1 MNGDERGWV
10 TLWILGLCVMVLFVG
25 GLSLDLW
32 HAFSERRSLAAAAD
46 AGARAGASMIDQ
58 AAYRESGALALVPDA
73 AQREAC
79 AVVQAQADRRS
90 LVTCSAQ
97 ADADHVEV
105 VVTGFVDLTLTKVLR
120 RNHPIALKV
129 TADAAPHH

>member
-1 MNGDERGWV
+1 MTRDDRGWI

-58 AAYRESGALALVPDA
+58 IAYRESGALVLVPDA
-73 AQREAC
+73 AEREAC
-79 AVVQAQADRRS
+79 FAVYAQADRRS
-90 LVTCSAQ
+90 LVTCSAH

-120 RNHPIALKV
+120 PNRPIALKV